1 MTVAGLAERIRLGE
15 LSPREAVQS
24 ALVAIESASGLN
36 AFISLRGEEALAEA
50 ERVEKSTPTYRLLY
64 RQVVALERIIELLE
78 RQNPAPHPWLG
89 KS

>member
-1 MTVAGLAERIRLGE
+1 MTMDGAAEVAAFQAEQHRIRE
-15 LSPREAVQS
+15 TMEA
-24 ALVAIESASGLN
+24 
-36 AFISLRGEEALAEA
+36 EALAEA